1 MCTLIFIINKNR
13 TIYTLRG
20 IYERANAIAN
30 VTTATET
37 APMSAPGTPAAPRHP
52 AADQTAADQT
62 AADQTAADQTA
73 ADRIQATPAGDAAA
87 ATDRVGLRP
96 VLLGMLWDIGLS
108 VGAYYLCRALGASTY
123 VSLLV
128 GTLVAGVRVAYVA
141 LRARSFDPFAGFMV
155 GVFGIGLILSF
166 LTGDDRF
173 LLAKDSFGT
182 GAAGLAFLG
191 SCVIGRPL
199 IYYAAQRVAAPTARA
214 REEWAARWATSA
226 PFRRTFVVLSAGWG
240 LGLIVEALVRVV
252 LVYLLPVDVMAGL
265 SSVLGIAAFALL
277 ITWNMWYVR
286 RAQAR
291 GRAAAAAA
299 TNAGAA

>member
-1 MCTLIFIINKNR
+1 MTAVHHTVGADAGPEGAERVLV
-13 TIYTLRG
+13 
-20 IYERANAIAN
+20 RANGIAD
-30 VTTATET
+30 VTTATENH
-37 APMSAPGTPAAPRHP
+37 PMTTPGTPAASG
-52 AADQTAADQT
+52 DTAADHAHDT
-62 AADQTAADQTA
+62 NPAAHANDAGHA
-73 ADRIQATPAGDAAA
+73 PAG
-87 ATDRVGLRP
+87 TERVGFRP
-96 VLLGMLWDIGLS
+96 VVLGMVWDVGLS

-141 LRARSFDPFAGFMV
+141 VRARHFDAFAGFMV

-173 LLAKDSFGT
+173 LLVKDSFGT
-182 GAAGLAFLG
+182 AAAGLAFLG
-191 SCVIGRPL
+191 SCLVGRPL
-199 IYYAAQRVAAPTARA
+199 IYYAAQRLAAPTPRG
-214 REEWAARWATSA
+214 REEWEARWATSA
-226 PFRRTFVVLSAGWG
+226 PFRRTFVVLSAVWG
-240 LGLIVEALVRVV
+240 IGLVVEAVVRVV

-265 SSVLGIAAFALL
+265 SSVLSIAAFALL

-299 TNAGAA
+299 AEAAGAA